1 MPSFFERS
9 PFVPRLVTTGLLFGL
24 LLLLLHVLLPRQL
37 ALVATFG
44 MEHETDNQSE
54 GLKPS
59 TYPDCRQ
66 TYASLSL
73 SPVCLCTQKTVDV
86 ATHSDPAYTRL
97 YTKWPSSDRGRGR
110 MWSVRSRLPLQ
121 PSARRFYHA
130 SIRRYFIRRNEES
143 WWKQSPSVNS
153 GFHFRAPGS
162 SFERSFR
169 VRHVSV
175 TAVARDESEQGEG
188 RHSKVQCPRCSH
200 PLPSATSVA
209 SM

>member
-54 GLKPS
+54 GLRPS

-73 SPVCLCTQKTVDV
+73 SPVCLCTQKKVDV
-86 ATHSDPAYTRL
+86 ATHRDPPTLDSIQNGRLLIAVGAGCGLFVVGCPFNPVRGDSTMLALEDISSEGVKNHGGNSLLQLTVAFISGLLGLALKDHSESD
-97 YTKWPSSDRGRGR
+97 
-110 MWSVRSRLPLQ
+110 M
-121 PSARRFYHA
+121 
-130 SIRRYFIRRNEES
+130 
-143 WWKQSPSVNS
+143 
-153 GFHFRAPGS
+153 
-162 SFERSFR
+162 
-169 VRHVSV
+169 
-175 TAVARDESEQGEG
+175 
-188 RHSKVQCPRCSH
+188 
-200 PLPSATSVA
+200 
-209 SM
+209 